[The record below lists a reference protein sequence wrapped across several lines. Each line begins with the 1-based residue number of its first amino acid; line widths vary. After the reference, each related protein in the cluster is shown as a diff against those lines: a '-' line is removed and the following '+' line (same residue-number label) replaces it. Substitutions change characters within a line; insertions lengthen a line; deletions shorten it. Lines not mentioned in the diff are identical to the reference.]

1 MSLVVVVLNL
11 NTSKRN
17 GGGPPVMVLP
27 NAVIPLSDLHGC
39 YSVTTLAQFWPM
51 IPPLLFESVLCF
63 FMAYKAWCVYR
74 EDRKNPLIMLLI
86 RDRYV
91 VH

>member
-51 IPPLLFESVLCF
+51 IPPFYLNLF
-63 FMAYKAWCVYR
+63 
-74 EDRKNPLIMLLI
+74 
-86 RDRYV
+86 YV
-91 VH
+91 SSWHTKPGVFTEKIGRIH